1 LEIHPNQPREFDPVR
16 RHAILHDP
24 NGQRYERWEE
34 IEVTREIDR
43 MRTDFH
49 IAVSEHHLA
58 SARITG
64 SKSGPGSSPATRERG
79 AVRVQAG
86 DRMWMTRLASIS
98 RVFAP

>member
-1 LEIHPNQPREFDPVR
+1 MNPQNAFTPTPT
-16 RHAILHDP
+16 ASGM
-24 NGQRYERWEE
+24 NGGEE
-34 IEVTREIDR
+34 IKATRDIDR
-43 MRTDFH
+43 ARTDFN

-64 SKSGPGSSPATRERG
+64 SKSGAGSSPATRERG

-98 RVFAP
+98 RVLAP